1 MLRIGLLIGSLV
13 AVTLG
18 CSGPPDE
25 AAENGGRLRVV
36 ATTGMVADLVR
47 QVGGDAVD
55 VTQIMGAGVDPHLYK
70 PTRDDVQAILSADAV
85 FYSGLMLEGKM
96 GDTLVKVGRDRPVFA
111 VTELIDESKLL
122 QDESTEGHPDP
133 HVWMDVA
140 AWSECVAAVEA
151 ALAEIV
157 PAEADRFAANAE
169 RYTEELAKLET
180 YAREAIATV
189 PDERRV
195 LVTSHDAF
203 NYFGRAY
210 GIEVLGVQ
218 GLSTE
223 SEAGLRRINE
233 LVGMLVERRVP
244 AVFVESSVSPK
255 NIQALVDGAASNG
268 HEVTIGG
275 ELFSDAMGEAGTY
288 EGTYLGMLD
297 HNATT
302 VARALGG
309 EAPPRGMSGRL
320 GGGEADAE

>member
-1 MLRIGLLIGSLV
+1 MPLRTLLLLACAG
-13 AVTLG
+13 AFLG
-18 CSGPPDE
+18 CTSKP
-25 AAENGGRLRVV
+25 AEKSAGGGKLRVV

-47 QVGGDAVD
+47 QVGGGTVQVD
-55 VTQIMGAGVDPHLYK
+55 QIMGAGVDPHLYK

-96 GDTLVKVGRDRPVFA
+96 GDTLVKVGRSRPVFA

-122 QDESTEGHPDP
+122 EAEGSEGHPDP

-140 AWSECVAAVEA
+140 AWAECVDAVA
-151 ALAEIV
+151 KALSEVV
-157 PAEADRFAANAE
+157 PAEKAKFEANAAGH
-169 RYTEELAKLET
+169 REELLALDD
-180 YAREAIATV
+180 YARGAIATV

-218 GLSTE
+218 GISTE

-233 LVGMLVERRVP
+233 LVGLLVERRVP

-255 NIQALVDGAASNG
+255 NIQALIDGAASNG
-268 HEVTIGG
+268 HRVTIGG

-288 EGTYLGMLD
+288 EGTYVGMLD

-309 EAPPRGMSGRL
+309 TVPPFGKNGQL
-320 GGGEADAE
+320 AGGGGDAE